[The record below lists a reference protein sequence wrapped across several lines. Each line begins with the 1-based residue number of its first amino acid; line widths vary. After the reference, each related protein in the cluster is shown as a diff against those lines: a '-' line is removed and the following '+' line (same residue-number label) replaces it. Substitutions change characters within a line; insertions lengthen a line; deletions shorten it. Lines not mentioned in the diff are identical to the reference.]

1 MNYADTELKY
11 EKRFN
16 VAEVQKNSK
25 SNTTNS
31 DQVSHMGNI
40 GILSSRSSFLKRDTA
55 IQTPLFD
62 YFTPKEVLIRMSLNQ
77 TKTCRAHQMNIKGI
91 KKNSERQKKNEGRC
105 HRSEQRSLT
114 QIFKLK
120 LS

>member
-16 VAEVQKNSK
+16 VAEAPKNCK

-40 GILSSRSSFLKRDTA
+40 GILTSRSSFLKRDTA
-55 IQTPLFD
+55 MQNTTF
-62 YFTPKEVLIRMSLNQ
+62 
-77 TKTCRAHQMNIKGI
+77 
-91 KKNSERQKKNEGRC
+91 
-105 HRSEQRSLT
+105 
-114 QIFKLK
+114 
-120 LS
+120 